1 MLLWA
6 LVTTA
11 PWHRQRAGGGCTHSD
26 GGSAGWAAIRNRWEV
41 LRRITP
47 PGHVGGV
54 VLVSVCFV
62 LLRSI
67 LEFLARSGRSKEFK
81 ELERHQWR
89 RSSHLALRRIAGAG
103 LA

>member
-1 MLLWA
+1 
-6 LVTTA
+6 
-11 PWHRQRAGGGCTHSD
+11 
-26 GGSAGWAAIRNRWEV
+26 
-41 LRRITP
+41 
-47 PGHVGGV
+47 